1 MRLNYLRLTRISTN
15 LTLLTFLG
23 FVVGLIFTI
32 ADEVLDWDILPDLIE
47 KYAQLIVVSF
57 GIFSSLFIIS
67 SIVCSLTTIA
77 ELTAYKINGQ
87 QADSTLSRRKK
98 MILGII
104 ITTVIIAFFVFQEID
119 VYRKQEIFA
128 RDAEKFAQRLDRNT
142 KQLEEALTEVL
153 LSFPEALLQ
162 KISDQ
167 TVLETTDEL
176 KDFLVAVSLAI
187 PDHPQVALLMC
198 ADDPY
203 NYFVISVIKKYDYQ
217 NEVNQYQLHKQ
228 PYISFSK
235 DSENQVVKNLFK
247 ENLQPLTKPLKGDF
261 IDNTEPSSWGVL
273 KSDGQVVAILLLKEP
288 IEGYYFKNLRKRK
301 AFNHTGPVKVH
312 SNF

>member
-77 ELTAYKINGQ
+77 ELTSYKINGQ

-167 TVLETTDEL
+167 TVLEKTDEL
-176 KDFLVAVSLAI
+176 KDFLVAVSLSI
-187 PDHPQVALLMC
+187 PDHPQVALLTC

-247 ENLQPLTKPLKGDF
+247 ESLQPLTKPLKGDF

-273 KSDGQVVAILLLKEP
+273 KSGEQVVAILLLKEP
-288 IEGYYFKNLRKRK
+288 INGYYFDELRKGRT
-301 AFNHTGPVKVH
+301 FNHAGPVKIH